1 MQFYAEGGTIT
12 KRHPVTSRF
21 AEGGDDFEKIT
32 VDDVIRI
39 DHSSHV
45 GNEDKSHLLLK
56 GDLPVGD
63 HYVRVKNSNGTLMN
77 INHAGKIH
85 AFAGL
90 SSPEIT
96 NLTTVLTANVSNT
109 SDNTVGLSNLN
120 SSIGT
125 VGADIAALQIAVNNS
140 APATSTAD
148 ENSIVKRDNVNGTV
162 FTKVD
167 TDILSAETALNLVK
181 DGQLL
186 YTPYHLVNGVP
197 QPKPGQMV
205 NGVMVNWQY
214 RFGRAEETAD
224 TSDNTQ
230 DGLEFISPTSNEILL
245 QVNEGNPTITTVN
258 SKLHGVWVRHR
269 DAQRTSQY
277 EVNQFGSHTR
287 IHATQTLSITP
298 GIASTADFGGGV
310 TDFELT
316 LAAPWVFSNVP
327 EHEFSIHRTEL
338 NPYFVYSFL
347 FLDTVGVNVQSRVY
361 IKRQTN
367 VIEGLSNPSELRYII
382 AAEPRNGE
390 LQFATGTKIVLRVK
404 VSHFIVG
411 NS

>member
-21 AEGGDDFEKIT
+21 AEGASEDFDKIT

-45 GNEDKSHLLLK
+45 GNEDKAHLLLK

-63 HYVRVKNSNGTLMN
+63 HYVRVKNSGGTLMN

-96 NLTTVLTANVSNT
+96 NLTTVLTANVTNT
-109 SDNTVGLSNLN
+109 STNTTGLANLN
-120 SSIGT
+120 SSIAT
-125 VGADIAALQIAVNNS
+125 VGTDIAALEIVVNNA
-140 APATSTAD
+140 APATSTAV

-162 FTKVD
+162 FTKLD
-167 TDILSAETALNLVK
+167 TDILSAETAVNLVK

-186 YTPYHLVNGVP
+186 FTPHT
-197 QPKPGQMV
+197 MV
-205 NGVMVNWQY
+205 NGVSVPKPGVNGVDWQF

-230 DGLEFISPTSNEILL
+230 DGLEFISPSRNEILI

-258 SKLHGVWVRHR
+258 DKLHDVWVRHR
-269 DAQRTSQY
+269 DSQRTSQY
-277 EVNQFGSHTR
+277 EVNQFGNHTR
-287 IHATQTLSITP
+287 IHVISNISMTP
-298 GIASTADFGGGV
+298 GILLSQNPAFGEGV
-310 TDFELT
+310 TDFVFT
-316 LAAPWVFSNVP
+316 LATPWIFANVP
-327 EHEFSIHRTEL
+327 EHEVILERHLS
-338 NPYFVYSFL
+338 NPYNVFTFL
-347 FLDTVGVNVQSRVY
+347 FMSNPGVNIQSRVY
-361 IKRQTN
+361 LKRETHMIDN
-367 VIEGLSNPSELRYII
+367 LSVASELRYII
-382 AAEPRNGE
+382 AVEPRGAE
-390 LQFATGTKIVLRVK
+390 TQFPTGTKMVLRVK
-404 VSHFIVG
+404 IDHFIIG
-411 NS
+411 NP

>member
-21 AEGGDDFEKIT
+21 AEGAFEDFDKIT

-63 HYVRVKNSNGTLMN
+63 HYVRVKNSGGTLMN

-96 NLTTVLTANVSNT
+96 NITTVLTANVTNT
-109 SDNTVGLSNLN
+109 STNTTGLANLN
-120 SSIGT
+120 SSIAT
-125 VGADIAALQIAVNNS
+125 VGTDIAALQIAVNNS
-140 APATSTAD
+140 APATSTAV

-162 FTKVD
+162 FTKLD
-167 TDILSAETALNLVK
+167 TDILSAETAVNLVK

-186 YTPYHLVNGVP
+186 FTPHT
-197 QPKPGQMV
+197 MV
-205 NGVMVNWQY
+205 NGVSVPKPGVNGVDWQF

-224 TSDNTQ
+224 TSDNTE
-230 DGLEFISPTSNEILL
+230 DGLQFIAPSTNEITI
-245 QVNEGNPTITTVN
+245 QVNEASPTIGTVN
-258 SKLHGVWVRHR
+258 NKMHGVWVRHR
-269 DAQRTSQY
+269 DSQRTSQY
-277 EVNQFGSHTR
+277 EVNQYGSHTR
-287 IHATQTLSITP
+287 IHVVENVSVTP
-298 GIASTADFGGGV
+298 GITSTAGYSTGV
-310 TDFELT
+310 TDFVCT
-316 LAAPWVFSNVP
+316 LASPWVFANVS
-327 EHEFSIHRTEL
+327 EHEIVLDRSEL
-338 NPYFVYSFL
+338 NPYIVHSFL
-347 FLDTVGVNVQSRVY
+347 FLDEPGVNVQSRLY

-367 VIEGLSNPSELRYII
+367 VIEGLSVPSELRYLI
-382 AAEPRNGE
+382 AAEPLNGE
-390 LQFATGTKIVLRVK
+390 LQFATGTKFVLRIK
-404 VSHFIVG
+404 VEHFIVG
-411 NS
+411 NP